1 MTGERR
7 AFALVAWVFLGGV
20 ILQVFLAGLGAFKV
34 TDWTTHAGFG
44 WLLGSLPLF
53 VLLPLSLVAGLTTRT
68 RWLTVALVI
77 SAALQPELAHA
88 RTQTPVVAAF
98 HPVNAVLIFWLAWS
112 VARAALRDPP
122 RTATEATQTPPPTPL
137 PDTKP

>member
-1 MTGERR
+1 VTGERR
-7 AFALVAWVFLGGV
+7 AFAAVAWVFLGGV

-34 TDWTTHAGFG
+34 TDWTSHAGFG

-68 RWLTVALVI
+68 RWLTVALVV

-88 RTQTPVVAAF
+88 RAEAPVVAAI
-98 HPVNAVLIFWLAWS
+98 HPVNAVLLFWLAWS

-122 RTATEATQTPPPTPL
+122 RAATEATQTTPST
-137 PDTKP
+137 PVAETKP